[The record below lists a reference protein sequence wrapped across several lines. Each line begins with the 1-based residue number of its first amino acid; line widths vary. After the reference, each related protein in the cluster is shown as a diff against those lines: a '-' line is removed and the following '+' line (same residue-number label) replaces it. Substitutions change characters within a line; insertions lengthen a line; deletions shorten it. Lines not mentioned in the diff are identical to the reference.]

1 MHLRQYNSTNYL
13 DAAQSYLDIGSLDT
27 NPSGIWSHGQS
38 DDPFWMNPGGQQLWR
53 YYDIHQRKQ
62 HYFNLEIAVPLAEFS
77 RMPNG
82 ETWSIE
88 MQPEHLLSIEL
99 LNSDSMGL
107 CSRYHYN
114 LWEDGGIVA
123 YRRWRNLYFQKIWE
137 CTFWH
142 RSYWLV
148 HQPAIWC
155 STTWSTAVTVAQAVH
170 PSTDEWQCN
179 LPGITG
185 KTHHS
190 HGNGYEN
197 IVFRYVYKMDSKWC
211 TITKARKNSAESYR
225 PSRYSPASSTALKN
239 HRW

>member
-1 MHLRQYNSTNYL
+1 MTWQTELSERARQPERPNSCDEMHLRQYNSTNYL

-123 YRRWRNLYFQKIWE
+123 YRRWRNLYFQKLWVLL
-137 CTFWH
+137 
-142 RSYWLV
+142 RLS
-148 HQPAIWC
+148 A
-155 STTWSTAVTVAQAVH
+155 TWWA
-170 PSTDEWQCN
+170 C
-179 LPGITG
+179 
-185 KTHHS
+185 
-190 HGNGYEN
+190 
-197 IVFRYVYKMDSKWC
+197 MDRC
-211 TITKARKNSAESYR
+211 FLLLF
-225 PSRYSPASSTALKN
+225 ALILSDV
-239 HRW
+239 